1 MSDMNCPRCHMPLVQ
16 EARFCRN
23 CGLPISTVTPQPAS
37 GAVAQAN
44 QQDKEDSPAVLSP
57 SWQAQQSTPVKQ
69 QYAPQAYQPTV
80 AVSPRRDN
88 MPGTEAR
95 SPSPSLPANLR
106 KNRLM
111 QVLLIVLAVLL
122 VIALLLVGGWFLL
135 LRPYAHSVAQNE
147 VDVVF
152 SSATNLIN
160 PLAVAIVAASHQP
173 VIITENDANNF
184 ITSNISQS
192 DPVQQAHLSITPAG
206 LQLEFQTYGLTST
219 ITGVPRVENGQIVM
233 TDVTVQGIASLIM
246 SPDELTNE
254 VNADL
259 QQVSAT
265 LNRPIT
271 GLVLKDQE
279 MEIQLG

>member
-1 MSDMNCPRCHMPLVQ
+1 MPLVP

-23 CGLPISTVTPQPAS
+23 CGLPISAVNPQPAS
-37 GAVAQAN
+37 GEAAQAN
-44 QQDKEDSPAVLSP
+44 QQDMGNSPAVLSP
-57 SWQAQQSTPVKQ
+57 SWQAQQSTPIQQ
-69 QYAPQAYQPTV
+69 QYSPQAYQPTV
-80 AVSPRRDN
+80 AVSSKQGN
-88 MPGTEAR
+88 MSGADAR
-95 SPSPSLPANLR
+95 YASPSLPTNRR
-106 KNRLM
+106 KNRLV

-122 VIALLLVGGWFLL
+122 VMALLLVGGWFLL
-135 LRPYAHSVAQNE
+135 LRPYAHSQAQNE
-147 VDVVF
+147 VDGVF

-160 PLAVAIVAASHQP
+160 PLAVTIVAASHQP

-184 ITSNISQS
+184 ITSNSSQS
-192 DPVQQAHLSITPAG
+192 ALIQQVHLSITPAG
-206 LQLEFQTYGLTST
+206 IQLEFQTFGLTST

-233 TDVTVQGIASLIM
+233 TNVTIQGPASLIM

-259 QQVSAT
+259 QQVSAA

-279 MEIQLG
+279 MDVQLG

>member
-1 MSDMNCPRCHMPLVQ
+1 MPLVP

-23 CGLPISTVTPQPAS
+23 CGLPIPAANPQPAS
-37 GAVAQAN
+37 GEMAQAS
-44 QQDKEDSPAVLSP
+44 QQDMGNSPTVLSP
-57 SWQAQQSTPVKQ
+57 PWQAQQSTPVQQ

-80 AVSPRRDN
+80 AVSPKRGN
-88 MPGTEAR
+88 VPGAEAR
-95 SPSPSLPANLR
+95 YASPSLPTNRR
-106 KNRLM
+106 KSRLM

-147 VDVVF
+147 VDGVF

-160 PLAVAIVAASHQP
+160 PLALTIVAASHQP
-173 VIITENDANNF
+173 IIITENDANNF
-184 ITSNISQS
+184 ITSNSSQS

-219 ITGVPRVENGQIVM
+219 ITGVPHVENGQIVM
-233 TDVTVQGIASLIM
+233 TDVTVQGVASYVM

-259 QQVSAT
+259 QQVSAA
-265 LNRPIT
+265 LNHPIT

-279 MEIQLG
+279 MEVQLG